1 MSAPAQH
8 RVKFAKSGREIFV
21 AEDENVLARGLDEGL
36 ELDYSC
42 QGGTCTTCLV
52 QVLSGRLD
60 QTYALAISDA
70 DKANGAALIC
80 VAKPLSDCELD
91 A

>member
-1 MSAPAQH
+1 VTGSAQH
-8 RVKFAKSGREIFV
+8 RVKFKKSGREILV
-21 AEDENVLARGLDEGL
+21 AEDENVLSRGLDEGI

-42 QGGTCTTCLV
+42 QGGTCTTCKV

-70 DKANGAALIC
+70 EKDKGAALIC